1 LAADQHRPNSWES
14 YLSAHRGKLR
24 DFEDHFILD
33 NRLTFDLLP
42 EGVWW
47 GGTLVCQD
55 GIEVHVERYQRSFF
69 RKGSRWVET
78 LFYKYEV
85 IQRRAGRIIQV
96 VRYDNV
102 HAQRGHPDAHHRHVF
117 DPDGG
122 EIEPPEHLGSQRWP
136 NLGQVLDEA
145 HEYWCRQQASS
156 R

>member
-1 LAADQHRPNSWES
+1 MAADQHRPNSWES

-33 NRLTFDLLP
+33 NRLTYDLLP

-47 GGTLVCQD
+47 RGTLVCQD

-117 DPDGG
+117 DPDGS

-145 HEYWCRQQASS
+145 HEYWCRQQSS
-156 R
+156 S

>member
-1 LAADQHRPNSWES
+1 MTCCRTACGGEARS
-14 YLSAHRGKLR
+14 SARTGSR
-24 DFEDHFILD
+24 STS
-33 NRLTFDLLP
+33 NATS
-42 EGVWW
+42 G
-47 GGTLVCQD
+47 
-55 GIEVHVERYQRSFF
+55 SFF

-102 HAQRGHPDAHHRHVF
+102 QAQRGHPDAHHRHVF
-117 DPDGG
+117 DPDGS

-145 HEYWCRQQASS
+145 HEYWCRQHPSS